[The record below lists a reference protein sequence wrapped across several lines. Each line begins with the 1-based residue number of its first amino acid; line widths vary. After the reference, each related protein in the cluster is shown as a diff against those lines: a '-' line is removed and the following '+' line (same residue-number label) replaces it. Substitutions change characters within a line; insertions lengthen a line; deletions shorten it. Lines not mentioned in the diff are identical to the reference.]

1 MNNMTSNYKK
11 SGVDLEQSDLIKNK
25 LIKSVMSTHNK
36 NVLNNSDG
44 YGGLFSIDGFN
55 ENSILVSTTDS
66 VGTKVKISAKLGL
79 HKNLGV
85 DIVNHCI
92 NDLIPQG
99 ARPLFFLDYLA
110 FANLDEKIVLDVVE
124 GISEACS
131 KVDCAVIGGETATLP
146 GVYNEGDYDVVG
158 FMVGSVTKENLIQK
172 SNPKEGDVLIGLP
185 SSGLHTNGF
194 SLVRSIFNSDN
205 DISVL
210 SKNINGESKNLGEL
224 LAEPHR
230 EYLTTLD
237 PVLNL
242 ISGISHITGGGLNK
256 NLPRVFNQNLVAKI
270 SKKSWEIPPLFMHI
284 MSEGKVSENEMF
296 DVFNMGVG
304 LVLIVDPLHKN
315 KILTTCK
322 DSWVLGE
329 IQTKKNNE
337 QNVQMI

>member
-1 MNNMTSNYKK
+1 MTNNYKK
-11 SGVDLEQSDLIKNK
+11 SGVDLEKSDLIKDK
-25 LIKSVMSTHNK
+25 LIKSVISTHNK

-44 YGGLFSIDGFN
+44 FGGLFSPDNFN
-55 ENSILVSTTDS
+55 NDSVLVSTTDS
-66 VGTKVKISAKLGL
+66 VGTKVKVSAKLGL
-79 HKNLGV
+79 HKNLGI

-99 ARPLFFLDYLA
+99 AMPLFFLDYLA

-131 KVDCAVIGGETATLP
+131 KVNCAVIGGETATLP

-158 FMVGSVTKENLIQK
+158 FMVGSVTKENLMLK
-172 SNPKEGDVLIGLP
+172 SDTKEGDILIGLP

-194 SLVRSIFNSDN
+194 SLVRSIFNSDD

-210 SKNINGESKNLGEL
+210 SQNIKGETRNLGEL

-230 EYLTTLD
+230 EYLTSID
-237 PVLNL
+237 PVLSL
-242 ISGISHITGGGLNK
+242 ISGISHITGGGLSK
-256 NLPRVFNQNLVAKI
+256 NLPRVFNENLVAKI

-284 MSEGKVSENEMF
+284 MSEGKVSESEMF

-304 LVLIVDPLHKN
+304 LILIVDPSNKN
-315 KILTTCK
+315 EILNTCK
-322 DSWVLGE
+322 DSWILGE
-329 IQTKKNNE
+329 IQTKKDNE
-337 QNVQMI
+337 QNVQII

>member
-1 MNNMTSNYKK
+1 MTNNYKK
-11 SGVDLEQSDLIKNK
+11 SGVDLEKSDLIKDK

-44 YGGLFSIDGFN
+44 FGGLFSPDNFN
-55 ENSILVSTTDS
+55 NDSVLVSTTDS
-66 VGTKVKISAKLGL
+66 VGTKVKVSAKLGL
-79 HKNLGV
+79 HKNLGI

-99 ARPLFFLDYLA
+99 AMPLFFLDYLA

-131 KVDCAVIGGETATLP
+131 KVNCAVIGGETATLP

-158 FMVGSVTKENLIQK
+158 FMVGSVKKENLIKK
-172 SNPKEGDVLIGLP
+172 SDPKEGDILIGLP

-194 SLVRSIFNSDN
+194 SLVRSIFNSDE
-205 DISVL
+205 DTAVL
-210 SKNINGESKNLGEL
+210 STKIKGEDRNLGEL

-230 EYLTTLD
+230 EYLTSIE
-237 PVLNL
+237 PIMSL

-256 NLPRVFNQNLVAKI
+256 NLPRVFSNNLSAKI
-270 SKKSWEIPPLFMHI
+270 IKNSWEIPPLFMHI
-284 MSEGKVSENEMF
+284 MSEGNVSESEMF

-304 LVLIVDPLHKN
+304 LVLIVDPSHEKKVLK
-315 KILTTCK
+315 TCK
-322 DSWVLGE
+322 GSWVMGE
-329 IQTKKNNE
+329 IQTKKDDLD
-337 QNVQMI
+337 NVQII